1 MLHLAAYG
9 GFAIFDV
16 PLPVN
21 GIVGNLGQSVQP
33 AVDAVCDG
41 RKLGT
46 VFDLLPFLYPKVGAI
61 PINRLPSSRSGIPCR

>member
-41 RKLGT
+41 RKLGA
-46 VFDLLPFLYPKVGAI
+46 VSDLIPLLYPEIGAVSVDDLVI
-61 PINRLPSSRSGIPCR
+61 DRKSVV